1 VARAAISNSVFTGND
16 AGERGF
22 AIYGDYATVD
32 ISETLIAKNGVSSG
46 SGALWFYGCSSRVT
60 NSTVTDNVGAG
71 IIIQSGTAK
80 LLNTISRGAPGVHR
94 YSTNTTPGSAAFVE
108 ARYCNINPVWT
119 GTGNIDTDPLFVNAQ
134 ASDYRLKAESP
145 CVDAGDPSSPN
156 DADGTRADIGVSNS
170 ALTGRRLELPKLRTL
185 AGANLTV
192 PIAASF
198 TATSGMNFAFL
209 ADASLLT
216 PVEPF
221 VVVHAFEGSA
231 DALALANVVGDT
243 VFVSLSAGEPMNL
256 DNGVLAEL
264 AFRVADSVPL
274 GTKTSLTWL
283 PYPMS
288 NIGENEAVLVNGR
301 LLIGNE
307 PYGDITDDGSISAQ
321 DASEVL
327 KYLVR
332 LVPSINEKRADVSG
346 NGYIS
351 GQDASLIL
359 KRAIDPTLVF
369 PVEEQELNERP
380 SITKNVEVT
389 WVAENGAWRLA
400 ADDAIGV
407 ESGELI
413 LSFHTVAS
421 LQISGPDLIESRWEG
436 KKLHVAFVRL
446 PSSSNILLSLS
457 SPVPLS
463 APPEIASI
471 RLNEDQ
477 ITASLA
483 ARAGMFELEQNQP
496 NPFNPSTSI
505 GFSIPAESP
514 VHLAIYAID
523 GRMVRVLVDGSLRPG
538 RHEIAWDGTDMNGSS
553 MASGVY
559 VCRLVAGSHA
569 TVRRMVL
576 VR

>member
-1 VARAAISNSVFTGND
+1 
-16 AGERGF
+16 
-22 AIYGDYATVD
+22 
-32 ISETLIAKNGVSSG
+32 L
-46 SGALWFYGCSSRVT
+46 
-60 NSTVTDNVGAG
+60 
-71 IIIQSGTAK
+71 
-80 LLNTISRGAPGVHR
+80 
-94 YSTNTTPGSAAFVE
+94 AF
-108 ARYCNINPVWT
+108 
-119 GTGNIDTDPLFVNAQ
+119 
-134 ASDYRLKAESP
+134 
-145 CVDAGDPSSPN
+145 
-156 DADGTRADIGVSNS
+156 
-170 ALTGRRLELPKLRTL
+170 
-185 AGANLTV
+185 
-192 PIAASF
+192 
-198 TATSGMNFAFL
+198 
-209 ADASLLT
+209 
-216 PVEPF
+216 
-221 VVVHAFEGSA
+221 
-231 DALALANVVGDT
+231 ANVVGDT
-243 VFVSLSAGEPMNL
+243 VFVSLSAGSPMNL

-288 NIGENEAVLVNGR
+288 NIGENEAVLVDGR
-301 LLIGNE
+301 LLIGTE

-332 LVPSINEKRADVSG
+332 LVSSINEKRADVSG

-369 PVEEQELNERP
+369 PVEEQELNGRP
-380 SITKNVEVT
+380 SITRNVEVV
-389 WVAENGAWRLA
+389 WVEEDGAWRLA

-477 ITASLA
+477 ITASLT